1 MTYHDI
7 ENLVPLLYEQGK
19 EPKFVIL
26 DGVTDVRN
34 FGSIARTAEC
44 LGFNGMI
51 IPAKG
56 GASVTSDAI
65 KTSAGALL
73 TLPVCKVD
81 SLKQTLDFLAN
92 SGVTIYA
99 CTEKTEDS
107 IYDFEYKGPLAIL
120 MGDEETGISNDLINR
135 SQYVGK
141 IPMSGG
147 IASMNVS
154 VASGIMMYEAMRKG

>member
-1 MTYHDI
+1 MQLI
-7 ENLVPLLYEQGK
+7 
-19 EPKFVIL
+19 IL
-26 DGVTDVRN
+26 Q
-34 FGSIARTAEC
+34 
-44 LGFNGMI
+44 
-51 IPAKG
+51 
-56 GASVTSDAI
+56 
-65 KTSAGALL
+65 
-73 TLPVCKVD
+73 
-81 SLKQTLDFLAN
+81 KQTLDFLAN